1 MRRDTAAPSFWGS
14 AFRDSF
20 RQVALAGLCLPILW
34 WILFDLGRSWQIS
47 SEPCLFICRFKKTHL
62 QTSVQKRC
70 PKTTTNPLT
79 SLSKLRKIDPTSI
92 TNRPTIHQKSIGI
105 DSGKRSVTE
114 AQRGTT
120 VKINIE
126 AFWRH
131 LADFGRNFGPRWISK
146 GQSARCFSMY
156 FALAKNNF
164 KTQVLIVSFAYALF
178 EVFFPKP

>member
-1 MRRDTAAPSFWGS
+1 MIKLSPKSNKKLLKTPCGVTPPPPHFGARRFH
-14 AFRDSF
+14 DSF

-34 WILFDLGRSWQIS
+34 WILFDLVWSWQIS

-62 QTSVQKRC
+62 QTSVQRRC
-70 PKTTTNPLT
+70 PKTTTNPVT
-79 SLSKLRKIDPTSI
+79 ILSKVRKIDPKSI
-92 TNRPTIHQKSIGI
+92 TNRPKIHQKSIGI
-105 DSGKRSVTE
+105 DSGKRSGTE
-114 AQRGTT
+114 AQRGAT

-156 FALAKNNF
+156 FALAKN
-164 KTQVLIVSFAYALF
+164 T
-178 EVFFPKP
+178 